1 MREKFSKI
9 KNLSVPLTLAT
20 GYCITALPTSVVA
33 AGDIADSLWS
43 VADQVLKVAQSILF
57 PVLAILTVFFGIKIF
72 IANDAKSVEAAKGN
86 ALRCGIGALIVLFAP
101 TIVSTIQEAL
111 KGNGVNHFNKQS

>member
-1 MREKFSKI
+1 MKEKISKI

-20 GYCITALPTSVVA
+20 GYCIAALPFNVIA
-33 AGDIADSLWS
+33 DGDIADSLWS
-43 VADQVLKVAQSILF
+43 VANQILRVAQSILF

-101 TIVSTIQEAL
+101 TIVKTIQDAL
-111 KGNGVNHFNKQS
+111 QGKGVSEFNKS